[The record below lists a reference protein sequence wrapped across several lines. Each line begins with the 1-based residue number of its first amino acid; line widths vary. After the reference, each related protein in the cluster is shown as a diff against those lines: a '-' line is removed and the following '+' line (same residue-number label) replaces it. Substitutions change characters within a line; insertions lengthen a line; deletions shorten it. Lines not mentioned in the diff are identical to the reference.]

1 VKPEPEPAPA
11 PEPQPEPGLSV
22 LVTRARARSRSR
34 ARLFVLSFL
43 LALPV
48 QAQIFTDA
56 IPFTM
61 TGTAAPNARVRV
73 DVEGGASGET
83 VADANGNWS
92 LLWTAPLKTG
102 TYEVRITAGGTTT
115 TTLLR
120 VQLPSNLQRQSPFAE
135 TPPRYGNVEKLN
147 TDAAMEMTDR
157 WRIAPPPYE
166 LDENPK
172 ARALNKK
179 GATLDPYNKNL
190 LKGDYPI
197 RGNDTF
203 LVFTG
208 VSDTLAESRTLPT
221 PSGVSAAEP
230 GSIGFFGR
238 DNQNIFSQ
246 NV

>member
-1 VKPEPEPAPA
+1 MRRRAVFVTERGQGAGGGAQGGSSRRPPSPPPPPRPPAPF
-11 PEPQPEPGLSV
+11 L
-22 LVTRARARSRSR
+22 
-34 ARLFVLSFL
+34 FL
-43 LALPV
+43 LFIAAPAF
-48 QAQIFTDA
+48 AQIFTA
-56 IPFTM
+56 PVPFTM

-73 DVEGGASGET
+73 DVEGGAGGET

-102 TYEVRITAGGTTT
+102 TYDVRITAGGTTT

-120 VQLPSNLQRQSPFAE
+120 VQLQSNLQRQSPFAE

-172 ARALNKK
+172 ARTLIKK

-190 LKGDYPI
+190 LKGHYMI

-208 VSDTLAESRTLPT
+208 VNDTLA
-221 PSGVSAAEP
+221 
-230 GSIGFFGR
+230 
-238 DNQNIFSQ
+238 D
-246 NV
+246 